1 MDKKTTLPDINKL
14 ATVLLKQRG
23 SSLRRQ
29 SLKMG
34 QSHNYLG
41 TALKRKNLPIGLLL
55 ELSNA
60 LGVNLLEAY
69 LHLLH
74 AHVRPTAV
82 ERDLL
87 QKMADQTAELQ
98 RVTEERDR
106 YWKVIEGRVG

>member
-1 MDKKTTLPDINKL
+1 MTKRTTLPDINRL
-14 ATVLLKQRG
+14 VGTLLQQRG
-23 SSLRRQ
+23 SSLRAQ

-69 LHLLH
+69 LHLLQPL
-74 AHVRPTAV
+74 VRPTAV

-87 QKMADQTAELQ
+87 QRLNDLTAELQ

-106 YWKVIEGRVG
+106 YWKVVERRG